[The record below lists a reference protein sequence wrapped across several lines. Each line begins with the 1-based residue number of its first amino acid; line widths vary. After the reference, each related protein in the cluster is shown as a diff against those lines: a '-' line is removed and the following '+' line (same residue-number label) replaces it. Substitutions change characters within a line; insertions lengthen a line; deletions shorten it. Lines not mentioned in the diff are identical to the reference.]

1 MVVMRKGDE
10 LLKYCRRSKPHVCHF
25 SLSPDEAELQWVSK
39 NGTLRR
45 LRFDQVSDVVAG
57 RSSAVFRCGFEYE
70 KCCAHA
76 QTADA
81 SF

>member
-1 MVVMRKGDE
+1 MALVATRQGAVSLVVMRKGDE

-25 SLSPDEAELQWVSK
+25 SLSADECELQWVSK

-57 RSSAVFRCGFEYE
+57 RGSSVFRLV
-70 KCCAHA
+70 AH
-76 QTADA
+76 
-81 SF
+81 